1 MDNNIENQGFDLEDI
16 LREFGDNSETEETPA
31 AAEEAPVQ
39 PEETQ
44 PEPESEEA
52 AQEPSGADL
61 SGDTILFEL
70 PVQPQAETEDTP
82 ALEDAT
88 IQIPVIPTE
97 ETTPEQPVPVAEVTA
112 ELSQEDLTAPAPIVF
127 TPRSRLRELKK
138 KLVPGPEKRYYE
150 LSEAGV
156 GKLQLAI
163 LVNLIIVVLCAVT
176 TTMFALDM
184 LPESRLRLVIFS
196 QVLAVMVSGLMGSNM
211 MLDSIADLFRGR
223 FTINTLL
230 TLTFAA
236 CFVDGVFCLMELRIP
251 CCAAF
256 CLESTFAM
264 WARYQRHTTEM
275 AQMDTMRK
283 AVRLHGIVKVA
294 DYFEGKPGLLRTE
307 AEVEDFM
314 DNYKKMSGPELVQS
328 VYAALSLLACMT
340 IAIFAGYRH
349 GLSMG
354 IQILSA
360 SLLAAV
366 PASFFVAVTRP
377 MALLENRLHMVG
389 SVLCGWK
396 GVKGLCGKAAFP
408 LMDYDLFPQGS
419 TKLNGVKFYSDRNP
433 DEVVAYTTALITYA
447 GGGLVPVF
455 RQLLAS
461 RSGEELDVVNFQNYG
476 DGGIGGE
483 VCGEPV
489 LLGRASFLQDMGVE
503 IPEGTMVN
511 QAVYAAIDGQL
522 CAVFAMSYAK
532 MRSAAAGLVTLCG
545 YRKLTPLF
553 LCSDF
558 MMTESFLRAK
568 FNVKTRR
575 MVFPTRD
582 VRAELAAFQPDP
594 EAPVLALTT
603 REELVS
609 SAYVVTGA
617 RSLRL
622 STRLAVAI
630 HMIGGI
636 LGLLTM
642 LVLAILGNTELLT
655 PTNILLYQLVWAIPG
670 LLVTEWTR
678 IV

>member
-138 KLVPGPEKRYYE
+138 KLVSGPEKRYYE